1 MSKFS
6 QKAVA
11 VGLAIATTAWLAGAI
26 LPASA
31 QTSAATIATLMA
43 QIQALQAQLV
53 ALQGGS
59 SAPAGSSYNYTR
71 DLTVGSKGADVTA
84 LQQMLINGGYLK
96 ISAPTAYFGPLTQTA
111 LAAYQKAMGIT
122 PAAGYFG
129 PKTRAYVA
137 SSAGTPAGNGSGV
150 STPVGAPMSVSLASD
165 SPMATN
171 VAAGAINTPVTRLN
185 FTAGAN
191 PVTVTSLVLTR
202 TGLSQDSD
210 LNNVYL
216 YQGATRLATN
226 LGFNNGRITFS
237 NGAGLFT
244 VPANSTLEVTVSADV
259 NSSAGT
265 GHIFQIGLN
274 SASDVTAGGVA
285 FTGNF
290 PINGGQMTVASV
302 SNLATL
308 TLSGAASSTVNV
320 NAGQT
325 NFLVAQFNLQ
335 AGNNPVKVTSL
346 RFTNVGSVDPSYMQ
360 NLKLMQG
367 STQLGAT
374 ITNLPSSNIA
384 LFDLSSAPLMLTS
397 GQTVVLSLYANI
409 AGGVNRTFQ
418 FSVQQSSDIQ
428 AVDTMYGVGIG
439 ASSTVGSGFPVNFY
453 NATINNGGVVLSKDA
468 STPTNAVVAGN
479 TNQLLAKF
487 DVLASGDS
495 VKFNQI
501 SFAIDMGSTA
511 YNLQNFRVVDD
522 QGTQIGTT
530 ASNATSSA
538 SLSSADY
545 TAGSGNL
552 NYIIPANTT
561 RVLSVYGDVPSTAS
575 AAGSVQI
582 GISTFSAQSYTTYAS
597 IGGASVS
604 GNSLQVLASSTN
616 LSVSQNYGL
625 GSPVQAP
632 AGLGNVKI
640 GSYTFTAGQVNSV
653 NLTGVSV
660 LMATN
665 ATTVPYIR
673 NLRVMYGTQQVG
685 STQPTVTSGQTY
697 TFNTGG
703 AISIA
708 TNGSITL
715 DVYADISSSIT
726 ATTTNA
732 MTSVS
737 AINAS
742 TASGNAISLAANVPG
757 QNVTFNNGG
766 TLTVSADPSSPQSA
780 YVGMGVQGVTLAKF
794 RFTTNS
800 NGGSN
805 LTQLTVTDASSTA
818 ATTNPATDQSS
829 LVNYSLV
836 ASDGT
841 TLSTASENSSGVIT
855 FNVNSNNPS
864 VNVPVANY
872 GTVSLVANVGTYPSA
887 TTGGKH
893 AYWVTGYQYTNAA
906 GSNTSTSTAVGNLF
920 TVYRTTL
927 GVTAGTF
934 SAPASVSTA
943 GGTVGAFNFSV
954 GSGSDA
960 LIKTV
965 TLSTGGSFIQAS
977 TTQVLGIYDLSLQSA
992 PLATS
997 TATSMNN
1004 FVFTLTG
1011 MTNGGWDLSA
1021 NTASKAL
1028 TVRTISGSNYNLPTS
1043 GGTGS
1048 YQVLLQGVTWA
1059 DGITG
1064 TTSSIA
1070 TLSPDISTPI
1080 YGTTVTA
1087 SN

>member
-31 QTSAATIATLMA
+31 QTSATTIATLMA
-43 QIQALQAQLV
+43 QLQAIQAQIA

-59 SAPAGSSYNYTR
+59 SNSSTAVSSAYNYTR
-71 DLTVGSKGADVTA
+71 DLTVGSKGADVSA
-84 LQQMLINGGYLK
+84 LQQMLISGGYLK
-96 ISAPTAYFGPLTQTA
+96 ISAPTDYFGPLTKAA

-122 PAAGYFG
+122 PASGYFG

-137 SSAGTPAGNGSGV
+137 AHASSTGTGTGTGTGV
-150 STPVGAPMSVSLASD
+150 LTPVSVPMSVSLASD

-171 VAAGAINTPVTRLN
+171 VAAGAINTPVTKLN
-185 FTAGAN
+185 FTAGAT
-191 PVTVTSLVLTR
+191 PVTVTQLILTR

-244 VPANSTLEVTVSADV
+244 VPANSTLEITVSADV

-274 SASDVTAGGVA
+274 AASDVTAGGA
-285 FTGNF
+285 TFTGSF
-290 PINGGQMTVASV
+290 PVNGAAMTVASV

-308 TLSGAASSTVNV
+308 TLSGAASSSVNV

-325 NFLVAQFNLQ
+325 NYLVAQFNLM
-335 AGNNPVKVTSL
+335 ASNNPVKVTSL
-346 RFTNVGSVDPSYMQ
+346 RFTNVGSVDPSYLQ
-360 NLKLMQG
+360 NVKLMYG

-374 ITNLPSSNIA
+374 INNLPSSNIA

-397 GQTVVLSLYANI
+397 GQTVVLSLYADI
-409 AGGVNRTFQ
+409 MGGVNRTFQ

-453 NATINNGGVVLSKDA
+453 NAQINNGGVVLSKDA
-468 STPTNAVVAGN
+468 NTPTNAVVAGN

-501 SFAIDMGSTA
+501 DFGIAGSNA
-511 YNLQNFRVVDD
+511 LANFRIVDD

-530 ASNATSSA
+530 AASVTGTSTMNIAYS
-538 SLSSADY
+538 
-545 TAGSGNL
+545 AGSGNL

-561 RVLSVYGDVPSTAS
+561 RVLSVYGDLGSSAS
-575 AAGSVQI
+575 GAVQI
-582 GISTFSAQSYTTYAS
+582 GIQGFSAQSYTTYAS
-597 IGGASVS
+597 IGPASVS

-640 GSYTFTAGQVNSV
+640 GSYTFTAGQVNPV
-653 NLTGVSV
+653 NLTGIS
-660 LMATN
+660 LLIANN
-665 ATTVPYIR
+665 ATTAGYLR
-673 NLRVMYGTQQVG
+673 NVRMMYGTQQVG
-685 STQPTVTSGQTY
+685 NVQSTVSANTTY
-697 TFNTGG
+697 TFNTG
-703 AISIA
+703 APISIA
-708 TNGSITL
+708 ANGSVTL
-715 DVYADISSSIT
+715 DVFADISSSIT
-726 ATTTNA
+726 ATTTVA
-732 MTSVS
+732 MTTVS

-742 TASGNAISLAANVPG
+742 TASGNAVALGASVPG
-757 QNVTFNNGG
+757 QNVSFNNGG
-766 TLTVSADPSSPQSA
+766 TMTVSADPSSPQSA

-794 RFTTNS
+794 RFTTDS
-800 NGGSN
+800 NGGSA

-818 ATTNPATDQSS
+818 TTTNPASDQSS
-829 LVNYSLV
+829 LVNYRLV

-855 FNVNSNNPS
+855 FNVNSTNPS

-872 GTVSLVANVGTYPSA
+872 GTVSLVADVGTYPSA

-934 SAPASVSTA
+934 SAPASISTA
-943 GGTVGAFNFSV
+943 GGTVGAFNFAV

-960 LIKTV
+960 LIKTI

-997 TATSMNN
+997 TATSTNN

-1011 MTNGGWDLSA
+1011 MTNGGWDISA

-1028 TVRTISGSNYNLPTS
+1028 TVKTVSGSNYNLPTN

-1070 TLSPDISTPI
+1070 SLSPDISTPI